1 MLTPVEDWIWHAEW
15 PESRRERMWL
25 HWVADKDRIVGDVG
39 NHRWEHVFIY
49 VFSVFVCFYLY
60 VEGFNNVR

>member
-1 MLTPVEDWIWHAEW
+1 
-15 PESRRERMWL
+15 MWL
-25 HWVADKDRIVGDVG
+25 HWVADKDCIVGDVG

-49 VFSVFVCFYLY
+49 IFSVFVCFYLH